1 MTNHEPSLFLKTR
14 FLNTPPRTFV
24 GFKPARADARKRK
37 LFKASRV
44 KEEQTKRTEF
54 SRRVS
59 PDVTAFENERRFDS
73 FRFVSI
79 RSSHV
84 EAYLLFDL
92 RAMAS
97 TSTISASRRGM
108 TRFAAL
114 VLFTSLAIVSVDAQ
128 TNDCV
133 TAVPQASS
141 FDLGYGREFNLT
153 SRGTSVTY
161 FIGYEEYVRY
171 DNVST
176 NWNTV
181 LVDQACPGPPPPA
194 PPPPAPP
201 PPALASVSAEMS
213 LTGYSATTF
222 GVSEQED
229 FKRGV
234 AAYLDEDVDAIT
246 IISFSD
252 VTTAPSGRRRRLQ
265 STSSTLSVQFSVNVA
280 DYTRATN
287 VASALDPSTSSSSSS
302 NTTSQYSSTN
312 LLNSLY
318 VMGLRSATSVALTN
332 TPGLATPPPPPPS
345 PPPPSPPPT
354 CGNGVFDENGINPD
368 GSTGETCDPYGNS
381 ALNAVVPGCDPNTCQ
396 TLENWQCDETSKIGT
411 PDYNC
416 TCNNPVGVY
425 AVVEE
430 DCAQTTCTYGER
442 CLANGLGCAPGA
454 GGNACDRCL
463 TAADVNALGPT
474 TSLSKAGYY
483 KVGQSCEVCPATS
496 AGQIFA
502 AAAVVV
508 ILAFFGFK
516 ASQVMGAQATN
527 NMKKIVESLQFFSLS
542 LSMDIKWPGPVI
554 NLGKYLEAFTFSIE
568 FLRPECV
575 ATGLNWLN
583 IFLASVFFVPIFIFL
598 IIVVNDWRARKR
610 YDRTVKAIHSEK
622 TDDGETSLFWIEQP
636 GYLWGTKRAFV
647 SKGGDKIVK
656 ELQRQYRFRSS
667 LRSFG
672 VLSMTVLY
680 LPIVRMCLQSY
691 DCVVIDGVEGLR
703 LEHDIDI
710 DCESPT
716 HQTIQATAS
725 IMLAIVGLGMPL
737 YVIRQVRKIRLAGKL
752 DDPRTLDSYGP
763 FYDIYRRD
771 ELTQAEKLEIAQ
783 IRKRVGEEDDAEDD
797 NARDDVEEGEEDV
810 DGVADDPEAE
820 YRTLAKLE
828 EEEDDDVEH
837 GAEEENAEDDDDD
850 AASKKRPMTLSR
862 ALTMSKSALGRSPS
876 ARARKRAEKMPMKD
890 RFALYYLSIELFQ
903 KSSVIFATS
912 PLVAETALSGWGLVF
927 VHWFI
932 GVFVYVCQPWRII
945 TLGFGKKFKV
955 PNALNKVEASAGF
968 FQGIGPALAMVFPV
982 RRDEFGVVQED
993 LTFSAI
999 TVFLTVVITGLLTV
1013 RVVVFVGE
1021 RLATKRKKMDIEK
1034 DPEESMTNVRKHLVE
1049 LAKSGAIVS
1058 LFAFK
1063 SDFDIK
1069 RRKARA
1075 RLEDTRHAMLL
1086 RVDDL
1091 KQRKKKTEG
1100 KNSDSEDDDQD
1111 DDTNNL
1117 DEKITALYEVANEM
1131 AHVVN
1136 AILPEA
1142 PREGAPS
1149 AEERGEECREH
1160 LKALLVV
1167 ERERVYDESIDPF
1180 AARHEKAM
1188 RISLVVYAHDCAMLR
1203 LENHMR
1209 EYAATESVSDLAV
1222 LGRAYRAFKNAQCNL
1237 YCDETWLS
1245 TSKISKNGDDGDE
1258 GDAADSSFGAA
1269 LVQNVRFG
1277 DEELR
1282 VAKNAVRSKETL
1294 ERLRDSAIA
1303 DDVDGIFA
1311 LVHDVNDVIE
1321 SHLEWKEQQMA
1332 FFESIVRVDEDDDEE
1347 EEEETSNEEAQNQP
1361 KPFSIRNVFRKRK
1374 VSKNS
1379 KDEAHRPPRYML
1391 DVTKDESTA
1400 ANLSRDV
1407 VFSEC
1412 IQALKT
1418 HESNID
1424 VFTKKC
1430 VSDWLAA
1437 FKNLGRVKYTAAFAE
1452 HVRQQVEL
1460 DIGGK
1465 TTPEEAKRVFDELD
1479 AFTKDFASWCDEGI
1493 AKIDAVLDRDDDDEQ
1508 VARRFRAFF
1517 VASRK
1522 SLETVRKEALR
1533 QGRLAKHAREAVHK
1547 LVEKKRLAD
1556 AARGEKNE
1564 AFEAI
1569 KVELENA
1576 LETRR
1581 ARIASIA
1588 QKRTEKLDEARSKTN
1603 VEMKQIDDALDVQ
1616 ISSLQEEITLKEEYL
1631 RALREARRREI
1642 REEGTLAKTTF
1653 LSAAAHAVKSSM
1665 MTSPEMDETSKK
1677 IRELK
1682 SQIKQEKRNAMDAK
1696 KSLERALKEEE
1707 LESKKLT
1714 KRENAELDA
1723 LRVSTSKSIQREAL
1737 KVGALDETDV
1747 EARRA
1752 EMDAVKAV
1760 RRQQLAAMRTVQ
1772 IEDAVGKRVESEV
1785 ARALGKEM
1793 LELER
1798 AAVGGGVWALQSSQ
1812 D

>member
-1 MTNHEPSLFLKTR
+1 
-14 FLNTPPRTFV
+14 
-24 GFKPARADARKRK
+24 
-37 LFKASRV
+37 
-44 KEEQTKRTEF
+44 
-54 SRRVS
+54 
-59 PDVTAFENERRFDS
+59 
-73 FRFVSI
+73 
-79 RSSHV
+79 
-84 EAYLLFDL
+84 
-92 RAMAS
+92 MAS
-97 TSTISASRRGM
+97 TSTISASRRGI
-108 TRFAAL
+108 TRFAF
-114 VLFTSLAIVSVDAQ
+114 LFLIVSLAVVSVDAQ
-128 TNDCV
+128 TTDCV

-141 FDLGYGREFNLT
+141 FDLGHGREFNLT

-181 LVDQACPGPPPPA
+181 LVDQACPAPPPPA
-194 PPPPAPP
+194 PAPPAPP

-213 LTGYSATTF
+213 LTGYSAATF

-234 AAYLDEDVDAIT
+234 AYYLDEDVDAIT

-252 VTTAPSGRRRRLQ
+252 VTTAPSGRRRRLA
-265 STSSTLSVQFSVNVA
+265 STSSSTLSVQFSVNVA

-287 VASALDPSTSSSSSS
+287 VASALDPSSSSNTSSS
-302 NTTSQYSSTN
+302 NTTQQYSSTN
-312 LLNSLY
+312 LLDSLY

-368 GSTGETCDPYGNS
+368 GSTGESCDPFGNS

-425 AVVEE
+425 AIVEE
-430 DCAQTTCTYGER
+430 NCAQTTCTYGER

-474 TSLSKAGYY
+474 TTLSKAGYY

-542 LSMDIKWPGPVI
+542 LSMNIKWPGPVI

-622 TDDGETSLFWIEQP
+622 ADDGETSLFWIEQR

-771 ELTQAEKLEIAQ
+771 ELTRAEKLEIAQ
-783 IRKRVGEEDDAEDD
+783 IRKRVGDQGDDVGDDDGEEDDGA
-797 NARDDVEEGEEDV
+797 DDV
-810 DGVADDPEAE
+810 DDDLEAE
-820 YRTLAKLE
+820 FRTLAKLE
-828 EEEDDDVEH
+828 EEEEEHDDDVEH
-837 GAEEENAEDDDDD
+837 GAEENAADD
-850 AASKKRPMTLSR
+850 ASKKRPTAILSR

-968 FQGIGPALAMVFPV
+968 FQGIGPALAMIFPV

-999 TVFLTVVITGLLTV
+999 TVFLTIVITGLLTV

-1049 LAKSGAIVS
+1049 LAKSGAVVS

-1091 KQRKKKTEG
+1091 KQQKQTEG
-1100 KNSDSEDDDQD
+1100 KKTIDS
-1111 DDTNNL
+1111 DDTDDTKESSDENQKETDNNL

-1160 LKALLVV
+1160 LKALLAI
-1167 ERERVYDESIDPF
+1167 ERERVYDENIDPF

-1188 RISLVVYAHDCAMLR
+1188 RISLVVYAHDRAMRR

-1245 TSKISKNGDDGDE
+1245 TSEIKREMTGANGDGKGD
-1258 GDAADSSFGAA
+1258 ADSSFGAA

-1277 DEELR
+1277 DEELH
-1282 VAKNAVRSKETL
+1282 VAKKTVRSKETL

-1303 DDVDGIFA
+1303 DDVDGMLA
-1311 LVHDVNDVIE
+1311 LISRVNDVIE
-1321 SHLEWKEQQMA
+1321 SHLEWKERQVA
-1332 FFESIVRVDEDDDEE
+1332 FFESIVRVEDDEEDETSVDGEKEE
-1347 EEEETSNEEAQNQP
+1347 EEEEENKP
-1361 KPFSIRNVFRKRK
+1361 KSFSIRNLFRKRR
-1374 VSKNS
+1374 VSKRS
-1379 KDEAHRPPRYML
+1379 KDEARRPPRFML
-1391 DVTKDESTA
+1391 DAILTMTTRDDETA

-1424 VFTKKC
+1424 VFTNKC
-1430 VSDWLAA
+1430 VSDWLAV

-1493 AKIDAVLDRDDDDEQ
+1493 EKIDAVIIDRDDERDDEEEG
-1508 VARRFRAFF
+1508 VVVSSVTRRFKAFF

-1533 QGRLAKHAREAVHK
+1533 QGRLAKHAREAVHR
-1547 LVEKKRLAD
+1547 LVEKKHLAD

-1564 AFEAI
+1564 VFEAI

-1581 ARIASIA
+1581 ARIASSA
-1588 QKRTEKLDEARSKTN
+1588 QKRAERLEEARTKTN
-1603 VEMKQIDDALDVQ
+1603 TEMKQIDDALRVK
-1616 ISSLQEEITLKEEYL
+1616 ISSLEEEITLKEEYL
-1631 RALREARRREI
+1631 RALRDARRREM
-1642 REEGTLAKTTF
+1642 REESAEIAATTKTTTF
-1653 LSAAAHAVKSSM
+1653 LSAAANAVKSSM
-1665 MTSPEMDETSKK
+1665 TTSHATPEMDETSKT

-1682 SQIKQEKRNAMDAK
+1682 SRIKQEKRNAIDAK
-1696 KSLERALKEEE
+1696 KSLERVMKEEE
-1707 LESKKLT
+1707 LEAKKLT

-1737 KVGALDETDV
+1737 KAGALDETDV

-1772 IEDAVGKRVESEV
+1772 IEDAVGRRVEGEV
-1785 ARALGKEM
+1785 ARAIGKEM
-1793 LELER
+1793 LELET
-1798 AAVGGGVWALQSSQ
+1798 AAAGAIGGGLALQL
-1812 D
+1812 